1 MTHLKEHPEYIVVA
15 NHTGKVLNGYDT
27 YQEAKNFATLL
38 RQANASVTIFKALE
52 VKRKKG
58 LRNETYT
65 S

>member
-38 RQANASVTIFKALE
+38 RQANASVTI
-52 VKRKKG
+52 
-58 LRNETYT
+58 LRH
-65 S
+65 